1 MSPTRKAHL
10 DTFAITLLLA
20 CCMFWG
26 FQQVL
31 LKATVAEVPPVFQAF
46 VRFAMATA
54 AIGAWCL
61 WRGRVTPGA
70 AAPQGSWRAGLLA
83 GALFAGEFACIYVGL
98 QYTSASR
105 LTVFLYSSPFWVAL
119 LLPRFIPGER
129 LYTWQWLGLAAAF
142 VGVGLALGDGLAGR
156 AAGAHPLAWL
166 GDALGLVAGLMWA
179 LTTVVIRST
188 ALARVAPERQLLYQV
203 AVSTA
208 LLPLLSLA
216 LGETWSWDF
225 SAFAWGSLLVQALV
239 GAFASYL
246 AWMWMLARYP
256 ATKMSSFVFLTP
268 VFALLFGAGWLGEP
282 ITAGLVAALGLVAVG
297 IVLVNRKPAA
307 A

>member
-105 LTVFLYSSPFWVAL
+105 LTVFL
-119 LLPRFIPGER
+119 
-129 LYTWQWLGLAAAF
+129 
-142 VGVGLALGDGLAGR
+142 
-156 AAGAHPLAWL
+156 
-166 GDALGLVAGLMWA
+166 
-179 LTTVVIRST
+179 
-188 ALARVAPERQLLYQV
+188 
-203 AVSTA
+203 
-208 LLPLLSLA
+208 
-216 LGETWSWDF
+216 
-225 SAFAWGSLLVQALV
+225 
-239 GAFASYL
+239 
-246 AWMWMLARYP
+246 
-256 ATKMSSFVFLTP
+256 
-268 VFALLFGAGWLGEP
+268 
-282 ITAGLVAALGLVAVG
+282 
-297 IVLVNRKPAA
+297 
-307 A
+307 